1 MLKTSLLAMI
11 AMLGLACI
19 SQAQTLYIYVDPSSG
34 LIEYYGYV
42 QGSGVEWNVQNR
54 WINPYYFQAGKFS
67 TVDVYNLD
75 GSIHYG
81 SFTCHDIFA
90 TTAGANQQAIPLTA
104 NAWNSADGAT
114 GGSVKAL
121 AYDPAL
127 MVLYLGGT
135 FTTVGGN
142 PNMQAFG
149 IYESGVGWIQNYTLQ
164 VEYGVTG
171 MSINNGVISFTG
183 TYPYAYT
190 GNWDFPGNDSFA
202 GRYFNPP
209 GEGLGWQVWP
219 GYPITY
225 GGYFTGGSGSLGPVQ
240 ELPAYVIERF
250 GPPAVD
256 VTAPTPGAAFILQ
269 P

>member
-1 MLKTSLLAMI
+1 MYTNGYLWKT
-11 AMLGLACI
+11 
-19 SQAQTLYIYVDPSSG
+19 
-34 LIEYYGYV
+34 
-42 QGSGVEWNVQNR
+42 NVP
-54 WINPYYFQAGKFS
+54 I
-67 TVDVYNLD
+67 
-75 GSIHYG
+75 
-81 SFTCHDIFA
+81 HDIFA
-90 TTAGANQQAIPLTA
+90 TAAGANPPQVFLLTG
-104 NAWNSADGAT
+104 NAWNNGNGAT
-114 GGSVKAL
+114 GGSVNAL
-121 AYDPAL
+121 AYDPTL
-127 MVLYLGGT
+127 GVLYLGGT

-149 IYESGVGWIQNYTLQ
+149 IFQLTGVGWIQNYTLQ

-240 ELPAYVIERF
+240 ELPAGVIPPSDEVATS
-250 GPPAVD
+250 GPPISW
-256 VTAPTPGAAFILQ
+256 TLQ
-269 P
+269 PIQP